1 MPSKSNLSDRVIG
14 ILKIKGQSGSE
25 ASYQITN
32 KQQLTEL
39 LPYLLDKNFD
49 TLSSISFEIKTNK

>member
-1 MPSKSNLSDRVIG
+1 MPSKSNLSDRGIG